1 MRCNNG
7 KSGDIYG
14 CPRTCTCTLY
24 IAATTKWT
32 VDRMGMLAHAT
43 TTCLWFNYMYMYL
56 NMNVYHG
63 TLLERVLQVTNRTVW
78 SESIEEGGRT
88 LASNMIQPHFA
99 TTFIHRTALACI
111 EKSQTTHGLILKPS
125 TVLTTIV
132 FRVNKAGVGKQMQ
145 KMCRCN
151 RDILCTCTIYCMM

>member
-1 MRCNNG
+1 MINLTTLFMRCNNG

-14 CPRTCTCTLY
+14 CPRTCTLY

-43 TTCLWFNYMYMYL
+43 TACLWFNYMYMYL

-63 TLLERVLQVTNRTVW
+63 TLLERALQVTNRTAW

-99 TTFIHRTALACI
+99 TTFIHRTALVCI
-111 EKSQTTHGLILKPS
+111 EKEPNYTWINSQAFYCTHNHCIS
-125 TVLTTIV
+125 SE
-132 FRVNKAGVGKQMQ
+132 
-145 KMCRCN
+145 
-151 RDILCTCTIYCMM
+151 